1 MMQIKPIRT
10 EAEYEAALQEIESLF
25 DVPPNTPAEDRL
37 ELLTILV
44 EVYEAKHY
52 PIPPPDPID
61 AILHVMDAYQLVP
74 RDLEPYLGSLERISE
89 VLSRQKPLTLMMIRK
104 LHEGL
109 GIPAEIL
116 IRPFERLRAPQ
127 PSQVMA

>member
-1 MMQIKPIRT
+1 MMEIKPIRT
-10 EAEYEAALQEIESLF
+10 EAEYEAALQEIEGLF
-25 DVPPNTPAEDRL
+25 DVPANTPDEDRL

-61 AILHVMDAYQLVP
+61 AILHVMDAYQLLP
-74 RDLEPYLGSLERISE
+74 RDLEPYLGSWEKISG
-89 VLSRQKPLTLMMIRK
+89 VLSRQKPLTLKMIRK

-116 IRPFERLRAPQ
+116 IRQ

>member
-1 MMQIKPIRT
+1 MEIKPIRT
-10 EAEYEAALQEIESLF
+10 EADASREAALQEIENLF

-74 RDLEPYLGSLERISE
+74 RDLEPYLD
-89 VLSRQKPLTLMMIRK
+89 
-104 LHEGL
+104 GL
-109 GIPAEIL
+109 PCLRESADLYAEIYDDDAEL
-116 IRPFERLRAPQ
+116 QELTEIAISGSPE
-127 PSQVMA
+127 